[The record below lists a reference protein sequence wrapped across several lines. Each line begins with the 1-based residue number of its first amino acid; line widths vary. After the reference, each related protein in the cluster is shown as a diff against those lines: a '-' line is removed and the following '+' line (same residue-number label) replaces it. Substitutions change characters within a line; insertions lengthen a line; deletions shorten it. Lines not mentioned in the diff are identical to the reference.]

1 MTSYFASNV
10 CYMMSFNVT
19 QGNTMYFQLYF
30 NYNITIIS
38 TLFYPEFFVIIHKIC
53 NIKLICR
60 SVYYYFSG
68 YLTEKSLFYYNPLL
82 PHLTRRLNDDLSHF
96 PTPYKLMRSML
107 MSPGSLS
114 GYTFY
119 RVRPESQE
127 TGKLYSAC

>member
-1 MTSYFASNV
+1 MWIGHA
-10 CYMMSFNVT
+10 VT
-19 QGNTMYFQLYF
+19 
-30 NYNITIIS
+30 IT
-38 TLFYPEFFVIIHKIC
+38 
-53 NIKLICR
+53 LI
-60 SVYYYFSG
+60 YLLIAG

-82 PHLTRRLNDDLSHF
+82 PHLSRRLNDDLSNY

-127 TGKLYSAC
+127 TGKFRFVL